1 MIALMTEQETPV
13 GSFDELTLS
22 ECLGFLSGT
31 AIGRIAVVSNGYPL
45 VFPVN
50 YKLVERSTGGPV
62 IVLRTRPGSTIDS
75 SGEAVGFQID
85 GIDTGVDAGWCVLVR
100 GALHHVPIAELADL
114 LPFADP
120 HPWAA
125 GRDSWLVIAPVTIT
139 GRRIVAGD
147 AGWGFHPLG
156 YM

>member
-1 MIALMTEQETPV
+1 MMTAPESPI

-31 AIGRIAVVSNGYPL
+31 SIGRIAVVANGYPL

-50 YKLVERSTGGPV
+50 YKFVERPSGGPV
-62 IVLRTRPGSTIDS
+62 IVLRTRAGSTIDS

-85 GIDTGVDAGWCVLVR
+85 GIDTGADAGWSVLVR
-100 GALHHVPIAELADL
+100 GALHHVPRAELEEL
-114 LPFADP
+114 LPWADP
-120 HPWAA
+120 RPWAT
-125 GRDSWLVIAPVTIT
+125 GRDEWLVIAPVTIT

>member
-1 MIALMTEQETPV
+1 MMTAPEPSV
-13 GSFDELTLS
+13 GTFDELTLS
-22 ECLGFLSGT
+22 ECLSFLSGT
-31 AIGRIAVVSNGYPL
+31 SIGRIAVVVNGYPL

-50 YKLVERSTGGPV
+50 YKLVERAAGGPV
-62 IVLRTRPGSTIDS
+62 IVVRTREGSTIDT
-75 SGEAVGFQID
+75 SGDAVGFQID
-85 GIDTGVDAGWCVLVR
+85 GIDTGADAGWSVLVR
-100 GALHHVPIAELADL
+100 GALHHVPREELTDL

-120 HPWAA
+120 HPWAG